1 MAETK
6 RTRPSADRTPTI
18 KASFNLPED
27 ELEELREVA
36 AARNLTVTQVLRQ
49 AIADEL
55 FLLRQVDE
63 NNKVL
68 IETPQGD
75 TRQMLFTR

>member
-1 MAETK
+1 MPEPK

-27 ELEELREVA
+27 ELEELRQVA
-36 AARNLTVTQVLRQ
+36 AARNLTVTQMLRQ

-55 FLLRQVDE
+55 FFLKQVDE

-68 IETPQGD
+68 IETPEGAV
-75 TRQMLFTR
+75 RQMIFTR